1 MELSTEVSINFEA
14 TLILNINDH
23 PTSPS
28 LNFFYDFP
36 PVGDENKILFRNIN
50 HFTVFDLHV

>member
-23 PTSPS
+23 PTSPF

-36 PVGDENKILFRNIN
+36 PVGDENNI
-50 HFTVFDLHV
+50 HLET

>member
-36 PVGDENKILFRNIN
+36 PVGDENNIYLE
-50 HFTVFDLHV
+50 T